1 MKSHLARVVIVSVA
15 LAAFIGFIALG
26 NWQLERRAWKL
37 ALIDRVTERAHASAL
52 PAPLPARWPDISR
65 DADEYRAIV
74 LRGHFQRELDIRV
87 VAATELGSGY
97 WIMTPLHTKERGTVL
112 VNRGF
117 IAQGIDA
124 APAPSGEV
132 RVEGLLRLSEP
143 AGSVLRDNVP
153 AEDRWYSRDVQ
164 AIAERHGLRLAPY
177 FVDARS
183 DQPGSPGG
191 SGPVGGLTIISFH
204 NSHLVYALTWY
215 GLAAMVVGAAVIVF
229 RESRTLR

>member
-1 MKSHLARVVIVSVA
+1 MKSRLARVVFGSVA
-15 LAAFIGFIALG
+15 LVAFAGFIALG
-26 NWQLERRAWKL
+26 NWQLERRVWKL
-37 ALIDRVTERAHASAL
+37 ALIDRVTERAHAAAL
-52 PAPLPARWPDISR
+52 PAPLPAEWPGISR
-65 DADEYRAIV
+65 EADEYRAIA
-74 LRGHFQRELDIRV
+74 LRGHFIRELDIPV

-97 WIMTPLHTKERGTVL
+97 WILTPLQTETRGTVL

-117 IAQGIDA
+117 VAQGVDA

-143 AGSVLRDNVP
+143 GGNVLRDNVP
-153 AEDRWYSRDVQ
+153 AENRWYSRDVQ

-183 DQPGSPGG
+183 NQPGSPGG
-191 SGPVGGLTIISFH
+191 SGPVGGLTVISFH

-215 GLAAMVVGAAVIVF
+215 GLAAMVVGAVIIVY